1 MILVAIALILANG
14 FFVATEFALVKSR
27 VSRLR
32 QQAER
37 GRPGARVAV
46 EMVEQLD
53 AYLSAC
59 QVGITLASLALGW
72 VGEPALARLIR
83 PTLDAVGPWAAQ
95 FAHPVAI
102 ALAFFLLTV
111 MHIVIGEQA
120 PKLLA
125 LWRPE
130 AIVITAALPMR
141 VFYRLFFPFVQLLKR
156 ATEFFLAP
164 FGIANEPREGA
175 RSEEEARTVLAETL
189 AFGGS
194 SETRRRLVE
203 RAFEFAHKRARQFM
217 VPRADIAFL
226 DIEQPLAENL
236 ETARRLGFTRY
247 PLVHGSID
255 DVIGIVHI
263 RDLTAGAGRL
273 HESEELRQFARE
285 PLFVPEASPADTLL
299 RQFQARRL
307 HQAIVVDEYGGT
319 AGLVT
324 LEDLLEE
331 LIGSEIQ
338 DEFDAGEAA
347 PLLALG
353 EGTYSVAG
361 GYALVDLVALL
372 EVETGDEEDMDSVTV
387 GGYVQNRL
395 GRIGRVGDV
404 VLLGEEHAL
413 RVLEARQRRVLRV
426 LAGPRARVA
435 PVASVTGT
443 LASTPP
449 G

>member
-1 MILVAIALILANG
+1 MIFVALLLILANG
-14 FFVATEFALVKSR
+14 FFVATEFALVKAR
-27 VSRLR
+27 LSRLR
-32 QQAER
+32 ALAER
-37 GRPGARVAV
+37 GQPGARLAV
-46 EMVEQLD
+46 GMVEQLD

-72 VGEPALARLIR
+72 IGEPALANLIR
-83 PTLDAVGPWAAQ
+83 PALAALGPWAERL
-95 FAHPVAI
+95 AHPVAI
-102 ALAFFLLTV
+102 ATAFLGLTV
-111 MHIVIGEQA
+111 FHIVVGEQA
-120 PKLLA
+120 PKLMA

-130 AIVITAALPMR
+130 SIVLASALPMR
-141 VFYRLFFPFVQLLKR
+141 AFYRVFFPFVQLLKR
-156 ATEFFLAP
+156 ATAFFLAP
-164 FGIANEPREGA
+164 FGISTEAREGA
-175 RSEEEARTVLAETL
+175 HTEEEARTILAETL
-189 AFGGS
+189 AGGAN

-217 VPRADIAFL
+217 VPRADIVAL
-226 DIEQPLAENL
+226 DVEQPLPQNL
-236 ETARRLGFTRY
+236 ETARRVGFTRY
-247 PLVHGSID
+247 PLVAGSID
-255 DVIGIVHI
+255 EVIGIVHI
-263 RDLTAGAGRL
+263 RDLTAGAERL
-273 HESEELRQFARE
+273 RESAELRQFARE

-338 DEFDAGEAA
+338 DEFDTGESA

-353 EGTYSVAG
+353 DGSYSVAG
-361 GYALVDLVALL
+361 GYALTDLLGLL
-372 EVETGDEEDMDSVTV
+372 EVELPEEEEAGSVTV

-404 VLLGEEHAL
+404 VPLGAEHAL

-426 LAGPRARVA
+426 LAGPRARVILA
-435 PVASVTGT
+435 P
-443 LASTPP
+443 LAAPP
-449 G
+449 TT

>member
-1 MILVAIALILANG
+1 MILLALLLILANG
-14 FFVATEFALVKSR
+14 FFVATEFALVKAR

-32 QQAER
+32 TQAER
-37 GRPGARVAV
+37 GRPGARLAV
-46 EMVEQLD
+46 EMTEQLD

-72 VGEPALARLIR
+72 IGEPALARVIH
-83 PTLDAVGPWAAQ
+83 PTLDAIGPWAGR

-102 ALAFFLLTV
+102 ALAFLVLTV
-111 MHIVIGEQA
+111 LHIVIGEQA

-125 LWRPE
+125 LWRPD
-130 AIVITAALPMR
+130 AIVIAAALPMR
-141 VFYRLFFPFVQLLKR
+141 GFYRVFYPFVQLLKR
-156 ATEFFLAP
+156 ATALLLAP
-164 FGIANEPREGA
+164 FGIADEPREGA
-175 RSEEEARTVLAETL
+175 KSEEEARTVLAETL
-189 AFGGS
+189 AYGGS

-203 RAFEFAHKRARQFM
+203 RAFEFGHKRARQFM
-217 VPRADIAFL
+217 VPRADIVFL
-226 DIEQPLAENL
+226 DVDQPLAGNL
-236 ETARRLGFTRY
+236 ETARRVGFTRY

-255 DVIGIVHI
+255 EVIGIVHI

-273 HESEELRQFARE
+273 RESEELRQFARD
-285 PLFVPEASPADTLL
+285 PLFVPEASPADLLL

-338 DEFDAGEAA
+338 DEFDTGEAP

-353 EGTYSVAG
+353 DGMYSVAG
-361 GYALVDLVALL
+361 GYALVDLVGLL
-372 EVETGDEEDMDSVTV
+372 AVELGEEEDTDSVTV
-387 GGYVQNRL
+387 GGFVQNRL

-404 VLLGEEHAL
+404 VPLGEAHAL
-413 RVLEARQRRVLRV
+413 RVLEARQRRVMRV
-426 LAGPRARVA
+426 LAGPRERVA
-435 PVASVTGT
+435 APPVPAPASAPSAG
-443 LASTPP
+443 A
-449 G
+449 